1 MKYSRA
7 KIIEWCKTDLK
18 PKFLFFYGSKMNFE
32 QIGSECLSQWYECD
46 FIVDGTEYH
55 TAEQYMMAQ
64 KALLF
69 NDKKSFYKIMAADSP
84 REYKTIGR
92 KIKGFNQ
99 DVWDKHK
106 YDIVYKGNYAKFSQN
121 EALRHF
127 LEHTEDKIL
136 VEASPFDEIWG
147 IKMSMDNLD
156 INNPEKWNGQNLLG
170 FVLMDVR
177 DGFFHILSDETND
190 IIFDRIDHDYMEFKK
205 SLLSKE
211 KTEIYDSAYKI
222 HIIRRTYDILNE
234 EMDFTLFEAYAV
246 INYKGNIFE
255 KIYSVWIEGDE
266 QDLYSDIVRIIQSI
280 G

>member
-1 MKYSRA
+1 MCR
-7 KIIEWCKTDLK
+7 
-18 PKFLFFYGSKMNFE
+18 
-32 QIGSECLSQWYECD
+32 
-46 FIVDGTEYH
+46 
-55 TAEQYMMAQ
+55 Q
-64 KALLF
+64 K
-69 NDKKSFYKIMAADSP
+69 
-84 REYKTIGR
+84 RGIGR

-121 EALRHF
+121 EALRSF
-127 LEHTEDKIL
+127 LEHTEDKVL

-190 IIFDRIDHDYMEFKK
+190 MIFDRIDHDYMEFKK

-211 KTEIYDSAYKI
+211 KTEIYDSTHKI
-222 HIIRRTYDILNE
+222 HIIRRAYDILNE

-246 INYKGNIFE
+246 INYKGNILE
-255 KIYSVWIEGDE
+255 KIYLEWIESGK
-266 QDLYSDIVRIIQSI
+266 QDLYSDIVSIIQSI